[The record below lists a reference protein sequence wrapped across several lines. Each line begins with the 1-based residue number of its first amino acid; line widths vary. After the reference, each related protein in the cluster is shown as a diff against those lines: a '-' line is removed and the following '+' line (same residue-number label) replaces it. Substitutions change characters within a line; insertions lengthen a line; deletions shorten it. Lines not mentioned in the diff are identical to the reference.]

1 MEKKITILY
10 LYIRK
15 YPSIEKLLES
25 LPDEKYRFLSL
36 NATPERAFAYRVSKV
51 PAILV
56 LNRKGEVK
64 VVRQGLTSIR
74 NYLESLR
81 EKAV

>member
-25 LPDEKYRFLSL
+25 LPEKYRFLSL
-36 NATPERAFAYRVSKV
+36 KATPERAFAYRVSKV

-56 LNRKGEVK
+56 LSRKGEVK
-64 VVRQGLTSIR
+64 VTYQGLTSIK
-74 NYLESLR
+74 NYLESLL
-81 EKAV
+81 